1 MPQNLQRWDIIFV
14 KQDELDPTG
23 HPAVVLSPPDIL
35 NDTRHHRINVL
46 VGTKKTPASPA
57 RTSEVILNGADGLEF
72 PTLVNAAMVYQ
83 VRKTSILRHVGS
95 VTHVRRVQI
104 ATKLRAALGLG

>member
-1 MPQNLQRWDIIFV
+1 MTHNLQRWDIIFV

-46 VGTKKTPASPA
+46 VGTKKPPAASA
-57 RTSEVILNGADGLEF
+57 RTSATSRTSGSRSSRFARYAEAARFAAVTARPRLEPGSGCITRTFIL
-72 PTLVNAAMVYQ
+72 
-83 VRKTSILRHVGS
+83 
-95 VTHVRRVQI
+95 
-104 ATKLRAALGLG
+104 